1 MIANDT
7 KARLGLAKMVRAYAG
22 KMIWMVHILQQK
34 IKVSSTT
41 GRTEIEGAKMK
52 AGPVTAFPAPVE
64 LQIILKEVAHEVLT
78 TGSDDK
84 VQISNITIQDQT
96 LFHNCGNREHRPQ
109 SAGLSQIDNAT
120 EKRTHENAL

>member
-1 MIANDT
+1 
-7 KARLGLAKMVRAYAG
+7 
-22 KMIWMVHILQQK
+22 
-34 IKVSSTT
+34 
-41 GRTEIEGAKMK
+41 MK

-84 VQISNITIQDQT
+84 VQISNITKQDQT
-96 LFHNCGNREHRPQ
+96 LFHNCGNRENRLQ
-109 SAGLSQIDNAT
+109 SARLSQSDNAT